1 MFSYVLQSPHLKM
14 YKYIFKSKVAPFLM
28 ENISSNS
35 IVYLNKYSSL
45 VLTMFFAGEQLK
57 GER

>member
-1 MFSYVLQSPHLKM
+1 M

-28 ENISSNS
+28 KNISSNS

>member
-1 MFSYVLQSPHLKM
+1 
-14 YKYIFKSKVAPFLM
+14 M

-45 VLTMFFAGEQLK
+45 VLTIFSAGEQLK

>member
-1 MFSYVLQSPHLKM
+1 MFSYVLQSPHHKM
-14 YKYIFKSKVAPFLM
+14 YTTFFKSIVAPFLM